1 MIIGYSAISGKSKT
15 NDVLILFLSAA
26 AISFLLFYI
35 DEGYFDFRWMKN
47 PSNWIAFA
55 AYVLMLFVGQLAVL
69 KLFLSK
75 YRGGGKLAISMV
87 GGTAL
92 VMLILF
98 GIYSIIR

>member
-1 MIIGYSAISGKSKT
+1 MSIATLHPKSKI
-15 NDVLILFLSAA
+15 NPSVLLLMSAA
-26 AISFLLFYI
+26 AITFALFFI
-35 DEGYFDFRWMKN
+35 DEGYYDFRWMKN
-47 PSNWIAFA
+47 PGNWIAFV

-75 YRGGGKLAISMV
+75 YKGGGKLAISMV

>member
-1 MIIGYSAISGKSKT
+1 MSVATAHPKSKI
-15 NDVLILFLSAA
+15 NPSVLLLMSAA
-26 AISFLLFYI
+26 AITFALFFI
-35 DEGYFDFRWMKN
+35 DEGYYDFRWMKN
-47 PSNWIAFA
+47 PGNWIAFV

>member
-1 MIIGYSAISGKSKT
+1 MTTATVSSKSKT
-15 NDVLILFLSAA
+15 SEALILFISATL
-26 AISFLLFYI
+26 ISFALFFI
-35 DEGYFDFRWMKN
+35 DEGYYDFRWMKN
-47 PSNWIAFA
+47 PGNWIAFV